1 MTKSQQVSFR
11 RMDEGSFEDYKLL
24 HDYEVDY
31 HKETPRRILE
41 QLALQ
46 GKESLSGYQI
56 NRLEHGLQSASRAEK
71 DGADLDWIVAALI
84 HDIGDGLSPQNHDR
98 MAAEIIRPFVREE
111 VAWVVEKHGIFQM
124 KYYAHHYDWDPDK
137 RDEFRGHP
145 YWQSCAD
152 FCDRWDQMSF
162 DPDYPMKDLDHF
174 APMVHE
180 VFSRKAWD
188 DDVIKAGVVVGLP
201 ASRH

>member
-1 MTKSQQVSFR
+1 MIKSQQVSFV

-24 HDYEVDY
+24 HDYELDY
-31 HKETPRRILE
+31 QKETPRRILE

-46 GKESLSGYQI
+46 GKELLSGYQI

-84 HDIGDGLSPQNHDR
+84 YDIGDGLSPQNHDR

-137 RDEFRGHP
+137 RDEFRDHP

-152 FCDRWDQMSF
+152 FCERWDQMSF
-162 DPDYPMKDLDHF
+162 DPNYPMKDLDHF

-180 VFSRKAWD
+180 VFNRKAWD
-188 DDVIKAGVVVGLP
+188 DQVIKAGVVVGLP
-201 ASRH
+201 ANRH